1 MGENVTYWH
10 FLFAAFSC
18 TVRWSICTW
27 FPYVDSGASCALP
40 SFFFQMGF
48 ADLTPC
54 CAGRPVVFNTI
65 NFTVYIWLTIWIQ
78 WGVDTHESTRG
89 WVHFLYTVYDFT
101 IFFLHILVCYLY
113 QNNNDSLLL
122 RCFLQRE
129 RIFILIRLISVKCR
143 CVCSEKK
150 KLLISEITLIVCP
163 KIILSSLL
171 CFGFPSWEITD
182 IHKNIF

>member
-10 FLFAAFSC
+10 FLVAAFSC
-18 TVRWSICTW
+18 TVRWSICTG

-48 ADLTPC
+48 TDLTSC
-54 CAGRPVVFNTI
+54 CAGRPAVFNTI

-78 WGVDTHESTRG
+78 WGVDTYESTRG

-101 IFFLHILVCYLY
+101 IFFLHILICYLY
-113 QNNNDSLLL
+113 QNNYDKE
-122 RCFLQRE
+122 RE

-150 KLLISEITLIVCP
+150 KLVSV
-163 KIILSSLL
+163 KSLL
-171 CFGFPSWEITD
+171 LFVQ
-182 IHKNIF
+182 K